1 MWFLSNLFYS
11 TKICQ
16 RYYFL
21 ICSAGIISSV
31 LKPSYSRKFFWYK
44 HIKSSC
50 SKPKHEFRGKKKIFR
65 VSPKKCHRR
74 YIIHTSI
81 IKVQSCLAAC
91 ARNWRGRF
99 APPALCFPFYF
110 GLALLSSLF
119 SFWTLP
125 PPSRSHWIICE
136 ARLIFGLLNSSVSA
150 LWVNRNFNKA
160 RSS

>member
-11 TKICQ
+11 IKMCQ

-31 LKPSYSRKFFWYK
+31 LKPSYSRKFFWYI

-50 SKPKHEFRGKKKIFR
+50 SKPKPEFRKKKKIFR

-81 IKVQSCLAAC
+81 LKVQSCLAA
-91 ARNWRGRF
+91 RTHNWRGR
-99 APPALCFPFYF
+99 LCSSSS
-110 GLALLSSLF
+110 LLSLLLRSSTALF
-119 SFWTLP
+119 SFFILDSAPTLKK
-125 PPSRSHWIICE
+125 SLNY
-136 ARLIFGLLNSSVSA
+136 LIFGLLNSSVSA